1 MRDLEK
7 EITKLEKKF
16 IRDGRER
23 LVTELR
29 GLSNEERRERLKQQ
43 AILVQEIID
52 SKAKAAETPE
62 MSEAISK
69 VKEHNAM
76 FREQVD
82 ASKRI
87 SRFVHLLI
95 EDSGKV

>member
-16 IRDGRER
+16 IRDGRQS

-29 GLSNEERRERLKQQ
+29 NLTNEQRRDRLKQQ

-52 SKAKAAETPE
+52 NKSKAADEPE
-62 MSEAISK
+62 MADAISR

-76 FREQVD
+76 FREQVE